1 MPENRVSCLLNKQRK
16 SGRFCDVI
24 VKLNSEFQL
33 CAHFCVLAD
42 QSNFIGN
49 KYFTEEAHFST
60 KNPLTIEIMNFSCQ
74 DCLCDMLDY
83 LYANDIVVSAEHRA
97 HLKGLSKILQVHE
110 LYNLLCE
117 DEPEESKQVIKEEL
131 DMSETKPLLEEVH
144 EDTEERMFNRSK
156 GAQSRMHS
164 CNGCK
169 FKCYKA
175 PDMMTHLHTCDS
187 ATSKCSLCDA
197 QCDSLSDLRTNHLP
211 RHDDPKPFFCTECPS
226 RFSTRTALAYHRPKH
241 SSNTPFVCDI
251 CGKGFK
257 WKQGLTSHFLVHTK
271 EKKLLCDVCGF
282 STGRLKTLKVH
293 KSSHTGVLWKCS
305 VAGCSHSS
313 RRKDNLRLHLTTH
326 SNEKP
331 FVCEV
336 CGFRFRHNKNLKRHA
351 FLHLPKKLYQC
362 PHCSFSSHRKDNLC
376 DHVNRLHT
384 EKPVQL
390 ELPEDPLS
398 PIEGSKTPKKKLQK
412 IAKPAQETKYV
423 QIKPKPST

>member
-1 MPENRVSCLLNKQRK
+1 MPENRVSSLLNKQRK
-16 SGRFCDVI
+16 SGRYCDVI

-42 QSNFIGN
+42 QSNFVGN
-49 KYFTEEAHFST
+49 KYFTEEAQFST

-83 LYANDIVVSAEHRA
+83 LYANDIVVSAEHRT
-97 HLKGLSKILQVHE
+97 HLKGLSKILQVQE

-117 DEPEESKQVIKEEL
+117 DDCEEPEQLIKEDL
-131 DMSETKPLLEEVH
+131 DPTETKTAPQVQQDVQEGG
-144 EDTEERMFNRSK
+144 NRSR

-175 PDMMTHLHTCDS
+175 QDMVAHLHVCES
-187 ATSKCSLCDA
+187 AATRCSLCDA
-197 QCDSLSDLRTNHLP
+197 ECSSLTDLRTQHLP
-211 RHDDPKPFFCTECPS
+211 RHDDVKPFFCTECPS
-226 RFSTRTALAYHRPKH
+226 RFSTRTGLAYHRPKH
-241 SSNTPFVCDI
+241 SSATPFICDL

-293 KSSHTGVLWKCS
+293 KSSHTEVLWRCS
-305 VAGCSHSS
+305 VAGCTHSS
-313 RRKDNLRLHLTTH
+313 RSKDNLRLHLTTH

-362 PHCSFSSHRKDNLC
+362 PHCCFSSHRKDNLC

-390 ELPEDPLS
+390 ELPEEPV
-398 PIEGSKTPKKKLQK
+398 EGPKSKKKPQRP
-412 IAKPAQETKYV
+412 AKCPQTAGFIP
-423 QIKPKPST
+423 IKPKPS